1 MNDNRAASVRA
12 NMECD
17 FEASLYGKN
26 EILYFTYACRQ
37 NIYVRSTDSER
48 KSASSACYI
57 HFINARKSVR
67 SGSVFSL
74 SFGPFLSLFIATK
87 EKEKDISKTF
97 LLQNNSYFF
106 FFEKA
111 RRKSK
116 QKEETFIVFYAL
128 TSVVQMD
135 AAGKPALSRSL
146 KNARGANVVQF

>member
-57 HFINARKSVR
+57 HFINARKSVG

-74 SFGPFLSLFIATK
+74 SFRSFLSLFIRNK
-87 EKEKDISKTF
+87 RERKGHLKNFLFQNSLYFF
-97 LLQNNSYFF
+97 LLW
-106 FFEKA
+106 
-111 RRKSK
+111 KSK
-116 QKEETFIVFYAL
+116 KKKVTKKKKL
-128 TSVVQMD
+128 
-135 AAGKPALSRSL
+135 
-146 KNARGANVVQF
+146 